1 MINNTLYSDTAF
13 NPVTQTVESLESL
26 EIKVIA
32 EQKVISTAI
41 PQQRKENEKFTS
53 FSTRSL
59 TPLSFE
65 VASRQALL
73 IFGAG
78 VFLVSVP
85 VFIEAPLV
93 RVVPWLSVG
102 LTAVWIWVSKL
113 LMSRSKTYIWGD
125 LLLGFSWTWL
135 AGSIYWGW
143 LRWEPLWHLPV
154 ESIGLPFAI
163 WCLYRNWG
171 KVGNWFYFGSLLGT
185 VLTDIYFYLVDLIPY
200 WRQIMVVEAQAA
212 SPILRSAL
220 EQVETPPGIAWAIVL
235 AIVLLTLGII
245 PLTYKQLHWYA
256 FSGAVLSTIL
266 VDSLFL
272 IAAVM
277 A

>member
-1 MINNTLYSDTAF
+1 
-13 NPVTQTVESLESL
+13 
-26 EIKVIA
+26 
-32 EQKVISTAI
+32 
-41 PQQRKENEKFTS
+41 
-53 FSTRSL
+53 
-59 TPLSFE
+59 
-65 VASRQALL
+65 
-73 IFGAG
+73 
-78 VFLVSVP
+78 
-85 VFIEAPLV
+85 
-93 RVVPWLSVG
+93 
-102 LTAVWIWVSKL
+102 
-113 LMSRSKTYIWGD
+113 
-125 LLLGFSWTWL
+125 
-135 AGSIYWGW
+135 
-143 LRWEPLWHLPV
+143 
-154 ESIGLPFAI
+154 
-163 WCLYRNWG
+163 
-171 KVGNWFYFGSLLGT
+171 
-185 VLTDIYFYLVDLIPY
+185 VDLIPY